1 MAKSTE
7 TTDKEG
13 GLGDDHLG
21 LGGDHD
27 DLNEDEGGFVE
38 AVHRSKRM
46 RAVRGIKG
54 AREGEQGKARQGK
67 GRQAKARQGKGVETF
82 PADAQWSSE
91 EFSHR
96 KTFRAGA
103 QPQKNIQ
110 GARPLKEGLG

>member
-1 MAKSTE
+1 MILVAMSTE
-7 TTDKEG
+7 TSNKQD

-21 LGGDHD
+21 LGRDHD
-27 DLNEDEGGFVE
+27 GLDEDEGGFVE
-38 AVHRSKRM
+38 AVHRSKSM

-54 AREGEQGKARQGK
+54 AREGEQGKP
-67 GRQAKARQGKGVETF
+67 RQGKGVETF

-110 GARPLKEGLG
+110 RARPLKEGLG

>member
-1 MAKSTE
+1 MILVAKSTE
-7 TTDKEG
+7 TTDREG

-38 AVHRSKRM
+38 AVHRSSQRH
-46 RAVRGIKG
+46 
-54 AREGEQGKARQGK
+54 QGGK
-67 GRQAKARQGKGVETF
+67 GRRARQGKGVETF

>member
-1 MAKSTE
+1 MILVAKSTE
-7 TTDKEG
+7 TTDREG

-54 AREGEQGKARQGK
+54 AREGEQGKARL
-67 GRQAKARQGKGVETF
+67 ARQGKARVWKLFQRMLSG
-82 PADAQWSSE
+82 AQRSSATE
-91 EFSHR
+91 KHSEQELSR
-96 KTFRAGA
+96 RRTFRA
-103 QPQKNIQ
+103 
-110 GARPLKEGLG
+110 LDH

>member
-1 MAKSTE
+1 MVTGLVLLAKSTE
-7 TTDKEG
+7 TTDREG

-54 AREGEQGKARQGK
+54 ARQREQGKARVWKLFQRMLSG
-67 GRQAKARQGKGVETF
+67 
-82 PADAQWSSE
+82 AQRSSATE
-91 EFSHR
+91 KHSEQELSR
-96 KTFRAGA
+96 RRTFRAVDH
-103 QPQKNIQ
+103 
-110 GARPLKEGLG
+110 

>member
-1 MAKSTE
+1 MVTGLILVAMSTE
-7 TTDKEG
+7 TTDKQG
-13 GLGDDHLG
+13 GLGGDDHLG

-27 DLNEDEGGFVE
+27 DLNEDEGEFFE
-38 AVHRSKRM
+38 AVHQSSQM
-46 RAVRGIKG
+46 HQVGKG
-54 AREGEQGKARQGK
+54 RRARQGK
-67 GRQAKARQGKGVETF
+67 PSQGKGVETF

-110 GARPLKEGLG
+110 GARPLKEGLGGRCNH